1 MMSLPMMPLPES
13 LFLLLSMTAIAAAE
27 PLDFSVAVPE
37 GNYRVTVQLGAA
49 DVATSTTVKSEN
61 RRLMLEE
68 VATRPGEFVT
78 RSFLV
83 NVHTPKISADRSV
96 RLKPREIGIA
106 RWDDRLNLA
115 FSGSHPGVRSVE
127 VTPSDDAV
135 TVYLAGDSTV
145 TDQAEEPWGGWGQM
159 LPRFFEPD
167 CVVVSNHAESGE
179 TLSSFLG
186 ERRMEKLL
194 TTVRKGDYLVVQ
206 FGHND
211 MKQTGPE
218 AGAFKNYTR
227 LLEEYIATARDR
239 GATPILV
246 TPMHRLTFD
255 SSGKITESL
264 GDYPEAMR
272 RVANEQQVLL
282 IDLNAKSRE
291 IYESLGPDKTRLAFA
306 DDTHSNEI
314 GAYDFARFIA
324 AEIKRS
330 NLDLAHDV
338 IDEMPPAKM
347 K

>member
-1 MMSLPMMPLPES
+1 MKSHLLAILAVLWAAPLW
-13 LFLLLSMTAIAAAE
+13 AAE
-27 PLDFSVAVPE
+27 PLDFSLVVPE
-37 GNYRVTVQLGAA
+37 GNYRVTVSLGSA
-49 DVATSTTVKSEN
+49 DVATSTTVEAEN
-61 RRLMLEE
+61 RRLMLEN
-68 VATRPGEFVT
+68 VATLPGEFVT

-83 NVHTPKISADRSV
+83 NVHTPKIASERSV

-106 RWDDRLNLA
+106 RWDERLNLK
-115 FSGSHPGVRSVE
+115 FSGAQPGVRRVE
-127 VTPSDDAV
+127 VAPAADVV

-145 TDQAEEPWGGWGQM
+145 TDQVEAPWAGWGQM
-159 LPRFFEPD
+159 LPRFFKPER
-167 CVVVSNHAESGE
+167 VVVSNHAESGE
-179 TLSSFLG
+179 SLASFLS

-194 TTVRKGDYLVVQ
+194 TTLKRGDYLVIQ

-211 MKQTGPE
+211 MKQTGPD

-227 LLEEYIATARDR
+227 LLSKYVATARER

-255 SSGKITESL
+255 QSGKITESL

-272 RVANEQQVLL
+272 RVAAEQHVLL

-291 IYESLGPDKTRLAFA
+291 IYESLGPERTRAAFA

-324 AEIKRS
+324 AQIQRS
-330 NLDLAHDV
+330 DLPLAGEV
-338 IDEMPPAKM
+338 IDELPPAKM